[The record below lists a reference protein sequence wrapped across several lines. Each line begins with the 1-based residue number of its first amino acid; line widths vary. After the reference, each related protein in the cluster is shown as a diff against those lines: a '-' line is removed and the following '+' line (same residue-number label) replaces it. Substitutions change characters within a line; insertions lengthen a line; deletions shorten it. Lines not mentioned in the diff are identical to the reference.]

1 MVFRWLVILS
11 LALGLT
17 GCKDS
22 PQESAKTGPDPNRG
36 RRVYLANCT
45 ACHNADP
52 AKEGSAGP
60 PVKGASKELLE
71 EKVLR
76 STYPAGYKP
85 KRKTSA
91 MPSYPHVKS
100 AIPDLTAYLQ

>member
-1 MVFRWLVILS
+1 MLVRWLVISALT
-11 LALGLT
+11 LALQ
-17 GCKDS
+17 GCNDR
-22 PQESAKTGPDPNRG
+22 PQESKTGPDPNRG

-52 AKEGSAGP
+52 SKEGSAGP
-60 PVKGASKELLE
+60 PVKGSSRELLE
-71 EKVLR
+71 EKILR

-100 AIPDLTAYLQ
+100 ALPDLAAYLQ

>member
-1 MVFRWLVILS
+1 MMGLWLLVLC
-11 LALGLT
+11 LTFALP

-22 PQESAKTGPDPNRG
+22 PQESAKAGPDPNRG
-36 RRVYLANCT
+36 RRTYLANCT

-52 AKEGSAGP
+52 AREGSAGP
-60 PVKGASKELLE
+60 PVKGSSRELLE

-76 STYPAGYKP
+76 SRYPAGYTP

-100 AIPDLTAYLQ
+100 AIPDLSAYLQ